1 VGCGRGPVRRACTA
15 CSWRRSG
22 MVRRPCAAAARS
34 RAAAGLEARQG
45 AWWLSRDRARAAAVV
60 SGVRSH
66 ARSRAVV
73 SCVKLDQNFGVAYT
87 HNIRDANRS
96 NPHAR
101 YARGLEPSRPECAHR
116 WPIGPAAMQTCVT
129 PQRSPVDRSRLPQPR
144 DRLPGQPWAGGR
156 PAAGSWGHRA
166 APLLVAGT
174 PTACRIRSESRGARC
189 ALRSAG
195 DRRRRAPRPS
205 VDSCGCAYR
214 AHSVGE
220 QKRRMAGLGRV

>member
-1 VGCGRGPVRRACTA
+1 MGCGRGPVRRACTA

-116 WPIGPAAMQTCVT
+116 WADRTGGDADVCHAPALSGRPLAAAPAARPLARTALGWRPPGRRLMG
-129 PQRSPVDRSRLPQPR
+129 PPRRSFARRRHAYRLPHTIRKPR
-144 DRLPGQPWAGGR
+144 RTMRSQIGWR
-156 PAAGSWGHRA
+156 PAAA
-166 APLLVAGT
+166 
-174 PTACRIRSESRGARC
+174 RSS
-189 ALRSAG
+189 
-195 DRRRRAPRPS
+195 P
-205 VDSCGCAYR
+205 
-214 AHSVGE
+214 
-220 QKRRMAGLGRV
+220 